1 MMGPSL
7 SDYEVQSVHQKLMSL
22 FDKAG
27 YEVIYPKGIAN
38 TCCGSMF
45 NSRGL
50 KAAAKT
56 KVAELEEALFEAS
69 EGGMIPIVSDTSPCL
84 AELKGS
90 MTNKLLTSA
99 LYEPVE
105 FISRFLSDKLEFSKV
120 RDTIAIH
127 VPCSSKKMGIERSF
141 AELAG
146 KCAHEVVHSG
156 IPCCGMAGDKGMRF
170 PELTGS
176 SLQHLNLPAN
186 CTDGYSTSRTCEITL
201 SDNSGIN
208 FRGLVYLVDEATSP
222 KRESRAAA

>member
-1 MMGPSL
+1 M
-7 SDYEVQSVHQKLMSL
+7 ERQ
-22 FDKAG
+22 
-27 YEVIYPKGIAN
+27 GIAN

-105 FISRFLSDKLEFSKV
+105 FMSRFLSDKLEFSKV
-120 RDTIAIH
+120 GLGQA
-127 VPCSSKKMGIERSF
+127 
-141 AELAG
+141 L
-146 KCAHEVVHSG
+146 EVAFEKRM
-156 IPCCGMAGDKGMRF
+156 CC
-170 PELTGS
+170 
-176 SLQHLNLPAN
+176 LNH
-186 CTDGYSTSRTCEITL
+186 
-201 SDNSGIN
+201 
-208 FRGLVYLVDEATSP
+208 
-222 KRESRAAA
+222 